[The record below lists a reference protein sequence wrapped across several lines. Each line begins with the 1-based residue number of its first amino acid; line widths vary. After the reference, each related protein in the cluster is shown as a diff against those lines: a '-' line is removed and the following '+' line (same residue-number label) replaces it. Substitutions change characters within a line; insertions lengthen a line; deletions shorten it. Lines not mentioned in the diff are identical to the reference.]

1 MEAGIEEITQLALTL
16 PVNER
21 AEVASQLL
29 ASLDEPS
36 DPAEIHRG
44 WTTEITRRVDDV
56 VTGRVQGVPRDE
68 VRKLLAADRAARQ
81 V

>member
-36 DPAEIHRG
+36 DPAEIHRR